1 MGGRPNARGFSLPEL
16 LVVDVAVVGARHEEG
31 VLEVDLAVALAH
43 VAHEVVVAAHHELAD
58 LDVVLLH
65 GDLRLDEG
73 VRVVDDGQE
82 DVHQDEEHEE
92 DVRDEEN
99 RPQESVGGLAFITSA
114 SAILWRTF
122 NPSPLVYTEQ
132 VVVSSDIINGSLPP
146 CLPSGW
152 RES

>member
-1 MGGRPNARGFSLPEL
+1 MPEL
-16 LVVDVAVVGARHEEG
+16 LVVDVSVVCARHEEG

-65 GDLRLDEG
+65 GDLRLDER

-82 DVHQDEEHEE
+82 DVHQDEEHEQH
-92 DVRDEEN
+92 VRDEEH
-99 RPQESVGGLAFITSA
+99 RPKESVGGLPFITSA
-114 SAILWRTF
+114 ILCAFLT
-122 NPSPLVYTEQ
+122 PSPVL
-132 VVVSSDIINGSLPP
+132 VSSDIISGSLPP

>member
-1 MGGRPNARGFSLPEL
+1 MSNARGRSLPEL
-16 LVVDVAVVGARHEEG
+16 LVVDVSVVCARHEEG

-82 DVHQDEEHEE
+82 HV
-92 DVRDEEN
+92 
-99 RPQESVGGLAFITSA
+99 
-114 SAILWRTF
+114 LWEQ
-122 NPSPLVYTEQ
+122 NGKISLLLVATK
-132 VVVSSDIINGSLPP
+132 SLKIFP
-146 CLPSGW
+146 
-152 RES
+152 